1 MFKFEKLDAWKV
13 SLELYRKVAG
23 ATRRL
28 RLRDQVFLADQIR
41 RAALSVSANLA
52 EGTGRESIRE
62 AKHFYSISKGSVY
75 EVVSVAHVLNQEGLL
90 QSSEFSEIY
99 RLSDRV
105 AGMLSGLIAKG

>member
-28 RLRDQVFLADQIR
+28 RPRDQVFLADQIR
-41 RAALSVSANLA
+41 RAALSISANLA
-52 EGTGRESIRE
+52 EGTGRESIRG

-75 EVVSVAHVLNQEGLL
+75 EVASVAHVLSQEGLL

-99 RLSDRV
+99 QLSDRV

>member
-41 RAALSVSANLA
+41 RAALSISANLA

-75 EVVSVAHVLNQEGLL
+75 EVVSVAHVLSASIRKYGHVFFTPFE
-90 QSSEFSEIY
+90 SPVCS
-99 RLSDRV
+99 LSTK
-105 AGMLSGLIAKG
+105 S